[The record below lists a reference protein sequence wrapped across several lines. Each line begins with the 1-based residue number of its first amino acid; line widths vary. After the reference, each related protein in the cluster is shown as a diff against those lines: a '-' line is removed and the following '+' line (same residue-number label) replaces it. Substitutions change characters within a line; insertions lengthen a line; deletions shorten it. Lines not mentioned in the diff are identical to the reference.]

1 MYVFINALIL
11 AVLVPASGAER
22 VVRVEDG
29 PACSAQL
36 EGHDLTTT
44 LELPTG
50 TRVEAPWRVVHTGEM
65 VEGKPVFVMFATLDR
80 VIERNPKTGS
90 RSIVPFPEPVS
101 LAFEGHSQTEVVQ
114 RAAQVWCV
122 TVMRAQEN
130 DKLQRLSPEPALG
143 TRVAVQSQPRP
154 LS

>member
-1 MYVFINALIL
+1 MYLFINALIL
-11 AVLVPASGAER
+11 AVLMPGGGAE
-22 VVRVEDG
+22 RVEDG
-29 PACSAQL
+29 PACSAELKGQA
-36 EGHDLTTT
+36 LTTI

-65 VEGKPVFVMFATLDR
+65 VEGKATFVMFATLDR
-80 VIERNPKTGS
+80 VIERNPTTGS

-101 LAFEGHSQTEVVQ
+101 LAFEGASQTETVQ

-130 DKLQRLSPEPALG
+130 DRLQHMTPEPGLV